1 MNEKITL
8 LLENTTVRVN
18 EDTFMPEVVATVRIL
33 YEFSDPPNPTENAEF
48 YQDIGKQFW
57 DLLNQH
63 FGVEE

>member
-18 EDTFMPEVVATVRIL
+18 EDTFMPEVVATVRIP